1 MFCLFITDSVCIR
14 FLHLFKVAFQP
25 IVHAQRSLRNESDQQ
40 DHVEMHQERL
50 LPYIRPTDD
59 LFKYVEPDMAGSGN
73 YEEELRRYNL
83 FMSSQGIIC
92 QNIRHF
98 GGMYMRFKDPPEF
111 DPDGAWYLC
120 LDPEIELKRHKCV
133 VYSVG

>member
-40 DHVEMHQERL
+40 DHVEMH
-50 LPYIRPTDD
+50 I
-59 LFKYVEPDMAGSGN
+59 EPDMAGSGN